1 MTEISPPEG
10 SGDRRPAASLPED
23 LTSRLQAVLT
33 RAPQLGG
40 EDRPRTARGWLD
52 VAYEAAY
59 AEEPGRAAEAAR
71 TGLDAAGGRD
81 PRIRLSLLRALA
93 SIAEMSGRPEQVAEC
108 IEQRAA
114 LLEETG
120 MPHRARMERE
130 LGAMLLREPEPFE
143 ATVLEGVLEDERRR
157 ARTTNDAVLG
167 DALVALAVRRVEDGR
182 LEQAQELL
190 QECLAWFERR
200 ERDGAP
206 VAEETLAATR
216 MFQAHVHLMSH
227 ESLQADAVANLVLAS
242 PANRAVR
249 AAVWMLKAVV
259 EQEAEQSLLA
269 ADHALRAVELH
280 AAAGVRKGAASAA
293 ALLAGIAADAEDQQ
307 ASVLAWK
314 VAVAQAEQ
322 GEVPEASAL
331 TLALGHQLL
340 EAEEHE
346 LAERVLAGLVRREE
360 AARRLPGLARALVD
374 LGHAARHQD
383 RPDEALRH
391 WDRAAELFLEA
402 EAPDEAARML
412 LAAGALLNRQDRS
425 EEAAERFRRSVE
437 LSRTVVD
444 QDPAVLPQALHALGH
459 VLAEL
464 GDESGVGLL
473 DEAIALAKDSAA
485 AWHEAD
491 FTDTRARALWALRQG
506 PAAVSSALNAA
517 DLFTA
522 TEDSASASNAE
533 LFAAYVLLEQER
545 AEEAATLFRI
555 ITDQEDGAQHVRM
568 AAWLGLAQSLD
579 LVGDDDGAQQARQR
593 ADEVAQQVEMEA
605 QDPRDG
611 ERPQEETGEGQD

>member
-1 MTEISPPEG
+1 MTEIIPPEG
-10 SGDRRPAASLPED
+10 PSEHGDQTPTLPED
-23 LTSRLQAVLT
+23 LTVRLQTVLT
-33 RAPQLGG
+33 RTPDLDGPEPA
-40 EDRPRTARGWLD
+40 RTARGWLD
-52 VAYEAAY
+52 LAYEAAY

-71 TGLDAAGGRD
+71 TGLDAPGGQE
-81 PRIRLSLLRALA
+81 PRTRLSLLRALG
-93 SIAEMSGRPEQVAEC
+93 SIAEMMGRPDQVSEH

-114 LLEETG
+114 LLEG
-120 MPHRARMERE
+120 IGQPHRARMERE

-143 ATVLEGVLEDERRR
+143 ATVLTGVLDAERRR
-157 ARTTNDAVLG
+157 SATTTDTVLG
-167 DALVALAVRRVEDGR
+167 DALVALAVRRVEDGQ
-182 LEQAQELL
+182 LDAAQELL
-190 QECLAWFERR
+190 QECLEWFERR
-200 ERDGAP
+200 EQRGDA
-206 VAEETLAATR
+206 VADETLAATR
-216 MFQAHVHLMSH
+216 MFLAHVHLMSH
-227 ESLQADAVANLVLAS
+227 ESLQADAMANLVLSA

-249 AAVWMLKAVV
+249 AAMWMLKAVV
-259 EQEAEQSLLA
+259 EQEAEHSFLA
-269 ADHALRAVELH
+269 SDHALRAVELH

-383 RPDEALRH
+383 RPEEALKH

-402 EAPDEAARML
+402 DAPDEAARML
-412 LAAGALLNRQDRS
+412 LAAGALLNREDRT
-425 EEAAERFRRSVE
+425 EEAADRFRRSVE
-437 LSRTVVD
+437 LSRQVVD

-464 GDESGVGLL
+464 GDEAGVGLL
-473 DEAIALAKDSAA
+473 DEAIALAKNSSA

-491 FTDTRARALWALRQG
+491 FTDTRARALWALRKG
-506 PAAVSSALNAA
+506 PAAVSSALTAA
-517 DLFTA
+517 DLFSA
-522 TEDSASASNAE
+522 TEDSTSASNAE

-555 ITDQEDGAQHVRM
+555 ITDQEESAQHVRM

-579 LVGDDDGAQQARQR
+579 LMGDDDGAHQARQR
-593 ADEVAQQVEMEA
+593 ADEVAQHVE
-605 QDPRDG
+605 QDDPPLD
-611 ERPQEETGEGQD
+611 PDQQD

>member
-1 MTEISPPEG
+1 MTEIIPPEG
-10 SGDRRPAASLPED
+10 PSEHGDQTPTLPED
-23 LTSRLQAVLT
+23 LTVRLQTVLT
-33 RAPQLGG
+33 RTPDLDGPEPA
-40 EDRPRTARGWLD
+40 RTARGWLD
-52 VAYEAAY
+52 LAYEAAY

-71 TGLDAAGGRD
+71 TGLDAPGGQE
-81 PRIRLSLLRALA
+81 PRTRLSLLRALG
-93 SIAEMSGRPEQVAEC
+93 SIAEMMGRADQVNEH

-114 LLEETG
+114 LLEG
-120 MPHRARMERE
+120 IGQPHRARMERE

-143 ATVLEGVLEDERRR
+143 ATVLTGVLDAERRR
-157 ARTTNDAVLG
+157 SATTTDTVLG
-167 DALVALAVRRVEDGR
+167 DALVALAVRRVEDGQ
-182 LEQAQELL
+182 LDAAQELL
-190 QECLAWFERR
+190 QECLEWFERR
-200 ERDGAP
+200 EQRGDA
-206 VAEETLAATR
+206 VADETLAATR
-216 MFQAHVHLMSH
+216 MFLAHVHLMSH
-227 ESLQADAVANLVLAS
+227 ESLQADAMANLVLSA

-249 AAVWMLKAVV
+249 AAMWMLKAVV
-259 EQEAEQSLLA
+259 EQEAEHSFLA
-269 ADHALRAVELH
+269 SDHALRAVELH

-383 RPDEALRH
+383 RPEEALKH

-402 EAPDEAARML
+402 DAPDEAARML
-412 LAAGALLNRQDRS
+412 LAAGALLNREDRT
-425 EEAAERFRRSVE
+425 EEAADRFRRSVE
-437 LSRTVVD
+437 LSRQVVD

-464 GDESGVGLL
+464 GDEAGVGLL
-473 DEAIALAKDSAA
+473 DEAIALAKNSSA

-491 FTDTRARALWALRQG
+491 FTDTRARALWALRKG
-506 PAAVSSALNAA
+506 PAAVSSALTAA
-517 DLFTA
+517 DLFSA
-522 TEDSASASNAE
+522 TEDSTSASNAE

-555 ITDQEDGAQHVRM
+555 ITDQEESAQHVRM

-579 LVGDDDGAQQARQR
+579 LMGDDDGAHQARQR
-593 ADEVAQQVEMEA
+593 ADEVAQHVE
-605 QDPRDG
+605 QDDPPLD
-611 ERPQEETGEGQD
+611 PDQQD

>member
-1 MTEISPPEG
+1 MTEIIPPEG
-10 SGDRRPAASLPED
+10 PSEHGDQTPTLPED
-23 LTSRLQAVLT
+23 LTVRLQTVLT
-33 RAPQLGG
+33 RTPDLDGPEPA
-40 EDRPRTARGWLD
+40 RTARGWLD
-52 VAYEAAY
+52 LAYEAAY

-71 TGLDAAGGRD
+71 TGLDAPGGQE
-81 PRIRLSLLRALA
+81 PRTRLSLLRALG
-93 SIAEMSGRPEQVAEC
+93 SIAEMMGRPDQVSEH

-114 LLEETG
+114 LLEG
-120 MPHRARMERE
+120 IGQPHRARMERE

-143 ATVLEGVLEDERRR
+143 ATVLTGVLDAERRR
-157 ARTTNDAVLG
+157 AATTTDTVLG
-167 DALVALAVRRVEDGR
+167 DALVALAVRRVEDGQ
-182 LEQAQELL
+182 LDAAQELL
-190 QECLAWFERR
+190 QECLEWFERR
-200 ERDGAP
+200 EQRGDA
-206 VAEETLAATR
+206 VADETLAATR
-216 MFQAHVHLMSH
+216 MFLAHVHLMSH
-227 ESLQADAVANLVLAS
+227 ESLQADAMANLVLSA

-249 AAVWMLKAVV
+249 AAMWMLKAVV
-259 EQEAEQSLLA
+259 EQEAEHSFLA
-269 ADHALRAVELH
+269 SDHALRAVELH

-383 RPDEALRH
+383 RPEEALKH

-402 EAPDEAARML
+402 DAPDEAARML
-412 LAAGALLNRQDRS
+412 LAAGALLNREDRT
-425 EEAAERFRRSVE
+425 EEAADRFRRSVE
-437 LSRTVVD
+437 LSRQVVD

-464 GDESGVGLL
+464 GDEAGVGLL
-473 DEAIALAKDSAA
+473 DEAIALAKNSSA

-491 FTDTRARALWALRQG
+491 FTDTRARALWALRKG
-506 PAAVSSALNAA
+506 PAAVSSALTAA
-517 DLFTA
+517 DLFSA
-522 TEDSASASNAE
+522 TEDSTSASNAE

-555 ITDQEDGAQHVRM
+555 ITDQEESAQHVRM

-579 LVGDDDGAQQARQR
+579 LMGDDDGAHQARQR
-593 ADEVAQQVEMEA
+593 ADEVAQHVE
-605 QDPRDG
+605 QDDPPLD
-611 ERPQEETGEGQD
+611 PDQQD